1 MNALIILFSVVK
13 KIPNTFLRFQ
23 VLPLPVQTTLD
34 KVILKLRWQRVR
46 LD

>member
-13 KIPNTFLRFQ
+13 KIPNTFFQQ